1 LKVHFERLI
10 LAHNAGQKETPAT
23 PDISYPSHMA
33 TYGWK
38 ERYDT
43 VAIANALY
51 STENV
56 QHLGA
61 LGGSMGAAIALQS
74 AAVVSMWGRL

>member
-1 LKVHFERLI
+1 
-10 LAHNAGQKETPAT
+10 
-23 PDISYPSHMA
+23 MA